1 MIYFD
6 AAATTLQKPPQVRKM
21 AAYAME
27 HYASPGRGG
36 YRAAML
42 ASDAVYDCRKELAEL
57 FEAKPEDIVF
67 TMNATHAL
75 NIAVHSLVREG
86 MCVAVSG
93 FEHNAVL
100 RPLYASGF
108 FFCISGVVMRNKWS
122 DPYHMRLQ
130 FF

>member
-57 FEAKPEDIVF
+57 LNLPPRPVYGAAAAHGRPGRAPPHRQAVRPAAPEK
-67 TMNATHAL
+67 A
-75 NIAVHSLVREG
+75 
-86 MCVAVSG
+86 
-93 FEHNAVL
+93 
-100 RPLYASGF
+100 P
-108 FFCISGVVMRNKWS
+108 
-122 DPYHMRLQ
+122 
-130 FF
+130 

>member
-42 ASDAVYDCRKELAEL
+42 ASDAVYDCRKEL
-57 FEAKPEDIVF
+57 
-67 TMNATHAL
+67 
-75 NIAVHSLVREG
+75 
-86 MCVAVSG
+86 
-93 FEHNAVL
+93 
-100 RPLYASGF
+100 
-108 FFCISGVVMRNKWS
+108 FCW
-122 DPYHMRLQ
+122 
-130 FF
+130 

>member
-57 FEAKPEDIVF
+57 LNLPPAQCTALLRRMADRGELLLTGKRYALPPKEKPLE
-67 TMNATHAL
+67 TN
-75 NIAVHSLVREG
+75 
-86 MCVAVSG
+86 
-93 FEHNAVL
+93 
-100 RPLYASGF
+100 
-108 FFCISGVVMRNKWS
+108 
-122 DPYHMRLQ
+122 
-130 FF
+130 

>member
-57 FEAKPEDIVF
+57 FEAKPGGHRFYDERHTRAEPCHQD
-67 TMNATHAL
+67 L
-75 NIAVHSLVREG
+75 
-86 MCVAVSG
+86 G
-93 FEHNAVL
+93 FNG
-100 RPLYASGF
+100 R
-108 FFCISGVVMRNKWS
+108 
-122 DPYHMRLQ
+122 
-130 FF
+130 